1 MNPFK
6 QHPYLVAVFGLF
18 FIMLILF
25 SLSYC
30 GGQTDAKMDASKSII
45 KDTEKARKQVEK
57 RNKYLEDKDTRQTE
71 ELNETKQRLELLIY
85 KHEQLKKKGI
95 VVPKRNFDNVSGDSL
110 YRIWK
115 GQLEGQH

>member
-6 QHPYLVAVFGLF
+6 QHPYLVAVFALLF
-18 FIMLILF
+18 IILFLF

-30 GGQTDAKMDASKSII
+30 GGKEDAKMDASKSII
-45 KDTEKARKQVEK
+45 KDVEKANKLVDK
-57 RNKYLEDKDTRQTE
+57 RNKYLEEKDKRQTE
-71 ELNETKQRLELLIY
+71 QLNETTQRLELLIY
-85 KHEQLKKKGI
+85 KNEQLKKKGI
-95 VVPKRNFDNVSGDSL
+95 VVPKRNFDNTDGDSL